1 MPTTL
6 TAEKNSARN
15 LATGVMI
22 SLLLSGCTNIEQFLN
37 QDKAAA
43 QALQVQIEQ
52 QNKQIAQLAEQ
63 QNSILMELQKQ
74 PEYFAKQKQHIA
86 ALNSRIDSYAQQQQ
100 EIADNQAAECCQ
112 LTDSETSVEA
122 DVEATAVLTNEHR
135 FSTDKMVI
143 GSEEYVWLEDLQT
156 YFKARIDTGASTSSL
171 NATDLIEFE
180 RDGKKWVKFNLNNMD
195 AEQPQT
201 IEAKVVRT
209 ILIRQSNTTDAI
221 RRPIIEL
228 PVKLGSIKMLTEF
241 TLADR
246 SHMTFP
252 VLLGRTFLKDMVMVD
267 VAKTYTVTEQATL

>member
-1 MPTTL
+1 MT
-6 TAEKNSARN
+6 
-15 LATGVMI
+15 
-22 SLLLSGCTNIEQFLN
+22 SLLLSGCTNIGQFLN
-37 QDKAAA
+37 QDKAAD

-74 PEYFAKQKQHIA
+74 PEYFAKQQQHIA
-86 ALNSRIDSYAQQQQ
+86 ELNSRIESYTQQQLAM
-100 EIADNQAAECCQ
+100 ADNQAAKCCQ
-112 LTDSETSVEA
+112 PADTNTATNVGADTETA
-122 DVEATAVLTNEHR
+122 NALTNEQY
-135 FSTDKMVI
+135 FSTDKIVI

-156 YFKARIDTGASTSSL
+156 YFKARIDTGATTSSL

-180 RDGKKWVKFNLNNMD
+180 RDGKKWVKFNLSTMD
-195 AEQPQT
+195 SDQPQA

-209 ILIRQSNTTDAI
+209 ILIRQSNSTESV

-228 PVKLGSIKMLTEF
+228 PVKLGSIKMLAEF

-246 SHMTFP
+246 SHMAFP

>member
-1 MPTTL
+1 MLTTS

-37 QDKAAA
+37 QDKVAA

-63 QNSILMELQKQ
+63 QNSILIELQKQ
-74 PEYFAKQKQHIA
+74 PEYFAKQQQHIA
-86 ALNSRIDSYAQQQQ
+86 ALNSRIESYTQQQLAM
-100 EIADNQAAECCQ
+100 ADNQAEKCCQ
-112 LTDSETSVEA
+112 SGGTKYDSDA
-122 DVEATAVLTNEHR
+122 DEATKSLNNDHP
-135 FSTDKMVI
+135 FYTDKMVI
-143 GSEEYVWLEDLQT
+143 GSEEYVWLDDFQT
-156 YFKARIDTGASTSSL
+156 YFKARIDTGATTSSL
-171 NATDLIEFE
+171 NATEIIEFE
-180 RDGKKWVKFNLNNMD
+180 RDGKKWVKFNLSNIN
-195 AEQPQT
+195 AEKPQA

-209 ILIRQSNTTDAI
+209 ILIRQSNTTEAI